1 MMSTNRGNNLM
12 MRRLFERREAL
23 SSMPFA
29 EEIAHD
35 SFVCCES
42 VGDGDVSNAGFDHF
56 GLWPAGA

>member
-23 SSMPFA
+23 SSMSFA

-35 SFVCCES
+35 PFVRCES
-42 VGDGDVSNAGFDHF
+42 VGDGDVGNAGFDHI